1 MPFLFCLFLSLFLGK
16 LFFVGYGG
24 VGRCV
29 AGEARGLLRR
39 YRGMEALACC
49 DGRLKSRVG
58 LWLRWLLVNVG
69 GRGGVRGMKVL
80 HLE

>member
-1 MPFLFCLFLSLFLGK
+1 
-16 LFFVGYGG
+16 
-24 VGRCV
+24 
-29 AGEARGLLRR
+29 
-39 YRGMEALACC
+39 MEALACC